1 MHLINEHFSQLKQR
15 YKELLTASAQP
26 DTLQDIELYQKTVME
41 MKELEEPIA
50 IWNKYEDVQ
59 DSLNQAKELLTD
71 PMMSEL
77 AQEEIDTLSVEEEEL
92 IQQLREYMI
101 PQDPDDKRNV
111 IIEIRPG
118 AGGDEAG
125 LFGAMLLRM
134 YMRYADR
141 QGYEV
146 ELTSVTDNAVG
157 GIKEAVFTIK
167 GAGAFS
173 RMKFESGVH
182 RVQRVPVTESQ
193 GRIHTSTA
201 TVAVLPEMDEVDADI
216 DPADLRIDVYR
227 ASGHGGQH
235 VNTTDSAV
243 RITHLPTGLVVTS
256 QNEKSQLKNKASAMK
271 VLASRLYD
279 LRRSERDESYAAQ
292 RRGQLG
298 TGDRSER
305 IRTYNFPQGRV
316 SDHRINLTLYR
327 IDDIMDGDLDELIDA
342 LTVAYK
348 ALQANEL

>member
-1 MHLINEHFSQLKQR
+1 MINEHFSQLKQR

-50 IWNKYEDVQ
+50 IWSKYEDVQ
-59 DSLNQAKELLTD
+59 DSLSQAKELLSD

-77 AQEEIDTLSVEEEEL
+77 AQEEIDTLSIEEEEL

-111 IIEIRPG
+111 IIEVRPG

-146 ELTSVTDNAVG
+146 ELTSVTDNTVG

-256 QNEKSQLKNKASAMK
+256 QSEKSQLKNKASAMK

-348 ALQANEL
+348 AQQANEL

>member
-1 MHLINEHFSQLKQR
+1 MLTEHFENMRSR
-15 YKELLTASAQP
+15 YQELLTASAQP
-26 DTLQDIELYQKTVME
+26 DTLKDIDLYQKIVVE
-41 MKELEEPIA
+41 MKELEKPLAVWEEYKKTQEA
-50 IWNKYEDVQ
+50 
-59 DSLNQAKELLTD
+59 LLQAKELLAD
-71 PMMSEL
+71 PSLAEL
-77 AQEEIDTLSVEEEEL
+77 AQEEADNLSKKEEEL
-92 IQQLREYMI
+92 KKQLKKFLI

-125 LFGAMLLRM
+125 LFAGMLLRM

-141 QGYEV
+141 KGYTVDLNSIE
-146 ELTSVTDNAVG
+146 DNAVG
-157 GIKEAVFTIK
+157 GIKEAVLTVK

-173 RMKFESGVH
+173 RLKFESGVH
-182 RVQRVPVTESQ
+182 RVQRVPATESQ

-201 TVAVLPEMDEVDADI
+201 TVAVLPEMDDI
-216 DPADLRIDVYR
+216 DVEINPNDLRIDVYR
-227 ASGHGGQH
+227 SSGHGGQS

-243 RITHLPTGLVVTS
+243 RITHLPTGLVVTC
-256 QNEKSQLKNKASAMK
+256 QNEKSQLKNKETALK

-279 LRRSERDESYAAQ
+279 MKRSERDEKYAAQ

-316 SDHRINLTLYR
+316 TDHRINLTLYK
-327 IDDIMDGDLDELIDA
+327 IDDIIDGDLDEIIDA
-342 LTVAYK
+342 LTVAAQEK
-348 ALQANEL
+348 SADACN

>member
-1 MHLINEHFSQLKQR
+1 MINEHFSQLKQR

-50 IWNKYEDVQ
+50 IWNKYEDMQ

-77 AQEEIDTLSVEEEEL
+77 AQEEIDTLSVEEEML

-146 ELTSVTDNAVG
+146 ELTSVTDNTVG

>member
-1 MHLINEHFSQLKQR
+1 MINEHFSQLKQR

-26 DTLQDIELYQKTVME
+26 DILQDIELYQKTVME

-71 PMMSEL
+71 PIMSEL

-141 QGYEV
+141 RGYEV